1 MKKRTEL
8 CIFKWICLSIT
19 SSILYKKRVLL
30 FHELFGSQQ
39 ERPRHAWMNSYIY
52 KGKGTICD
60 WPWSEWTTISC
71 DSTIL
76 SMCSKC
82 IIHPKNCI
90 LSAFCNCNFLKLV
103 FWHLHLNITQITLN
117 KRIKNYVCP
126 VARSSSWQHKY
137 MIWVEG
143 RLYTTWW
150 TARTQIDNDKKK

>member
-1 MKKRTEL
+1 MNCLAVNKKDL
-8 CIFKWICLSIT
+8 DM
-19 SSILYKKRVLL
+19 
-30 FHELFGSQQ
+30 HEWT
-39 ERPRHAWMNSYIY
+39 HIY

-82 IIHPKNCI
+82 IIHPKNCM

-117 KRIKNYVCP
+117 KRIKNHVCP
-126 VARSSSWQHKY
+126 VARSSSWQHKC

-150 TARTQIDNDKKK
+150 TARTQIDNDKKKIAYQVCLFTSDSDFPPSGTMGALIDFTSMK